1 MDNETKERIK
11 QEAREW
17 FNGFYVRGLSKDR
30 VVNTLLHGW
39 SNELLQAVTGR
50 SANQVSRYRTG
61 RSKLGEPERDAI
73 YSFYQEL
80 SNAPLPLGAEEP
92 DYQNYPFYT
101 LEEARD
107 SYNQLHDCLK
117 EIDYIVNTKMKSATK
132 SFRALR
138 DKAPYKTQKDV
149 PIVATDTMP
158 STTNGGDSNTSNG
171 SQSAGS
177 SLLKIQSK
185 KDFLAQQQ
193 QAEEQAQ
200 AEREGQARIPKDKN
214 GKPLKPVHFT
224 TGETKDGQPMLST
237 DGGMTWYRQPNF
249 PVRDLTVLMGWDDKS
264 FEGMD
269 KYLTMKDRLI
279 GELMQSLDFV
289 PIPVDDKEM
298 QNARNQAY
306 QRHPAAF
313 WKIYFTYGA
322 DDNFTL
328 RQNVSNL
335 EAMRKSSIGDPFFKT
350 VEELHEFED
359 KMERYLVTHKSDF
372 APEDV
377 AKYFDR
383 DEDAMNIDGSYVAAD
398 EDEPIDEVK
407 YNTLYNFNG
416 PYRPF

>member
-1 MDNETKERIK
+1 MDNETKERVK

-17 FNGFYVRGLSKDR
+17 FDGFYVRGLSKDR

-73 YSFYQEL
+73 YNFYQEL
-80 SNAPLPLGAEEP
+80 SNAPLSPETNESG
-92 DYQNYPFYT
+92 YQNYPFYT
-101 LEEARD
+101 LEEARE

-132 SFRALR
+132 NFRALR
-138 DKAPYKTQKDV
+138 DKAPYKAQKDV
-149 PIVATDTMP
+149 PIITTDTMS
-158 STTNGGDSNTSNG
+158 STNNSGSNTSNG
-171 SQSAGS
+171 LQPASS
-177 SLLKIQSK
+177 SLLKVQSK
-185 KDFLAQQQ
+185 KEFLAQQQ

-200 AEREGQARIPKDKN
+200 AEREKQAQIPKDKN

-237 DGGMTWYRQPNF
+237 DGGMTWYRKPNF
-249 PVRDLTVLMGWDDKS
+249 PVRDLTVLMAWDDKK

-279 GELMQSLDFV
+279 GELMQSLDSIL
-289 PIPVDDKEM
+289 IPQSETEWQK
-298 QNARNQAY
+298 ARNQAY
-306 QRHPAAF
+306 DQHPAAF
-313 WKIYFTYGA
+313 WKMYFKYGA

-328 RQNVSNL
+328 RQSVLNL
-335 EAMRKSSIGDPFFKT
+335 EAMRKSSLGNPFFKT

-359 KMERYLVTHKSDF
+359 KMERYLTTHKSDF

-383 DEDAMNIDGSYVAAD
+383 DEDAMNIDGGYVAAD
-398 EDEPIDEVK
+398 EDEPINEAE

-416 PYRPF
+416 PYNKLF

>member
-1 MDNETKERIK
+1 MNSIETNKKVIA
-11 QEAREW
+11 EAIEQYSGI
-17 FNGFYVRGLSKDR
+17 FVRGISKEDIVPR
-30 VVNTLLHGW
+30 LIDIFPNKLLV
-39 SNELLQAVTGR
+39 AITGE
-50 SANQVSRYRTG
+50 
-61 RSKLGEPERDAI
+61 SKAQISKYKTDHFKAKGAAEDAI
-73 YSFYQEL
+73 FKFYQDISEMPFD
-80 SNAPLPLGAEEP
+80 SIGESSSERG
-92 DYQNYPFYT
+92 YQNYPFYT
-101 LEEARD
+101 LDEARE
-107 SYNQLHDCLK
+107 SYNELRDCLK

-132 SFRALR
+132 NFRGLR
-138 DKAPYKTQKDV
+138 DAAPYKHEKDLPV
-149 PIVATDTMP
+149 I
-158 STTNGGDSNTSNG
+158 TTNDQSDSAIKTGSNA
-171 SQSAGS
+171 STF
-177 SLLKIQSK
+177 KIQSK
-185 KDFLAQQQ
+185 KEFLAQQQ
-193 QAEEQAQ
+193 QAEEQTQ
-200 AEREGQARIPKDKN
+200 AEREEQARIPKGKN

-279 GELMQSLDFV
+279 GELMQSMDFV
-289 PIPVDDKEM
+289 PIPVDDTEM

-398 EDEPIDEVK
+398 EDEPIDEAK
-407 YNTLYNFNG
+407 YNALYNFNG
-416 PYRPF
+416 PYRKFF

>member
-1 MDNETKERIK
+1 MDNETKERVK

-17 FNGFYVRGLSKDR
+17 FDGFYVRGLSKDR

-73 YSFYQEL
+73 YNFYQEL
-80 SNAPLPLGAEEP
+80 SNAPLSPETNESG
-92 DYQNYPFYT
+92 YQNYPFYT
-101 LEEARD
+101 LEEARE

-132 SFRALR
+132 NFRALR

-149 PIVATDTMP
+149 PIITTDTMP
-158 STTNGGDSNTSNG
+158 STNNSGSNTSNG
-171 SQSAGS
+171 FQPASS
-177 SLLKIQSK
+177 SLLKVQSK
-185 KDFLAQQQ
+185 KEFLAQQQ

-200 AEREGQARIPKDKN
+200 AEREKQAQIPKDKN
-214 GKPLKPVHFT
+214 GNPLKPVRFT
-224 TGETKDGQPMLST
+224 TSETKDGQPMLST
-237 DGGMTWYRQPNF
+237 DGGMTWYRKPNF
-249 PVRDLTVLMGWDDKS
+249 PVRDLTVLMAWDDKK

-279 GELMQSLDFV
+279 GELMQSLDSIL
-289 PIPVDDKEM
+289 IP
-298 QNARNQAY
+298 QNETEWLKARNQAY
-306 QRHPAAF
+306 DQHPAAF
-313 WKIYFTYGA
+313 WKMYFKYGA

-328 RQNVSNL
+328 RQSVSNL
-335 EAMRKSSIGDPFFKT
+335 EMMRKSSLGNPIFKT

-359 KMERYLVTHKSDF
+359 KMERYLTTHKSDF

-398 EDEPIDEVK
+398 EDEPINEVE

-416 PYRPF
+416 PYNKLF